1 YKRIN
6 WFVVMTGII
15 ILVGHYLD
23 IYTMVMPATVGKSW
37 FIGVSEISA
46 VLFFGGLFILV
57 VFNALT
63 KAPLLAKR
71 NPFIKES
78 EQFHY

>member
-1 YKRIN
+1 LFI
-6 WFVVMTGII
+6 FVVFT
-15 ILVGHYLD
+15 
-23 IYTMVMPATVGKSW
+23 
-37 FIGVSEISA
+37 
-46 VLFFGGLFILV
+46 
-57 VFNALT
+57 ALT